1 MKNGSGKT
9 SRTSRTSTESSSEA
23 KSLNLTR
30 YNKSMK
36 IDRTYLLYRNG
47 HGFVSMDGYADEV
60 TGARQF
66 ADLLAAETERNRLY
80 GEKKNEKTGT
90 ISILEWL

>member
-1 MKNGSGKT
+1 MKT
-9 SRTSRTSTESSSEA
+9 
-23 KSLNLTR
+23 
-30 YNKSMK
+30 
-36 IDRTYLLYRNG
+36 DRTYLLYRNG
-47 HGFVSMDGYADEV
+47 HGFISMDGYADDV

-80 GEKKNEKTGT
+80 GEKKKEQTGT